1 MAPLAFPIRVDPQSG
16 GFASVAPGSDE
27 ETNQEIALHVL
38 VRPGEVPLYPNFG
51 TPSLPFGD
59 GLDTGG
65 VQLQLR
71 EHGHPDVRITEAITD
86 ETPTPGAVST
96 RIHWERDN

>member
-1 MAPLAFPIRVDPQSG
+1 MAPLSFPIRVDPLSG
-16 GFASVAPGSDE
+16 GMAAVAPGSDE

-38 VRPGEVPLYPNFG
+38 VRPGEVPLHPSFG
-51 TPSLPFGD
+51 TPALPFGD
-59 GLDTGG
+59 GLDMGG

-71 EHGHPDVRITEAITD
+71 EHGHPDVRITDVTTE

-96 RIHWERDN
+96 RIHWEREN